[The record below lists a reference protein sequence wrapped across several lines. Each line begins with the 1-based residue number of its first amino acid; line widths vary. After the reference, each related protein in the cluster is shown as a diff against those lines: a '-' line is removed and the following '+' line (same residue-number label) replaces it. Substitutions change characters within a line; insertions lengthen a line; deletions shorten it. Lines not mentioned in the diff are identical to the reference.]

1 MDGMLLTVSGVG
13 FLLGLRHALD
23 PDHVVAVTAIASE
36 RAGLRR
42 ASLVGACWG
51 LGHAVSLT
59 LAAGAILVLK
69 LSVPDKLAAALEA
82 AVALMLVGIGAA
94 AISGALRYRLHAH
107 AHDHDGRPHVHFHAH
122 RSGEAHGP
130 HGHRHALGGGM
141 KPFLVG
147 CVHGLAGSAGLALLA
162 LGTAPSLA
170 AGLAYVAMLGA
181 GSIVG
186 MLLLSGLMSL
196 PLAYLQ
202 ARYAVLH
209 GRAQLAAG
217 AVSVALGVWLLGR
230 HALEIGRAHV

>member
-1 MDGMLLTVSGVG
+1 MDGMLLSVSGVG

-42 ASLVGACWG
+42 ASLIGACWG
-51 LGHAVSLT
+51 LGHALALT
-59 LAAGAILVLK
+59 LAAGAILALK
-69 LSVPDKLAAALEA
+69 LSVPVGVATALEA
-82 AVALMLVGIGAA
+82 TVALMLVGIGAV
-94 AISGALRYRLHAH
+94 AIKAALRYRLHAH
-107 AHDHDGRPHVHFHAH
+107 AHDHDGRAHVHFHAH
-122 RSGEAHGP
+122 PSGEAHAE
-130 HGHRHALGGGM
+130 HRHRHALGGGL

-162 LGTAPSLA
+162 LGTAPSLG
-170 AGLAYVAMLGA
+170 AGLAYVAMLGM
-181 GSIVG
+181 GSLVG

-202 ARYAVLH
+202 SRYAVLH

-217 AVSVALGVWLLGR
+217 AVSVAFGCWLLGR
-230 HALEIGRAHV
+230 HALALFSA